1 MLTIHWTPIR
11 VDSNYIKFYKTLFM
25 ALLTGVIPLF
35 ALIALNYGIYVGISK
50 RYDNRNFTRA
60 NRSRRRRCSKGR
72 KNCAISPN
80 LHPGFRAILEN
91 NRQIILSC
99 HMLALTVHNSNR
111 QNERMKT
118 RMLFGVVALFLVGHG
133 CRIFMDI
140 QEVVDMSKGK
150 DNPYKDT
157 HCNNICASS
166 FSLWSNVST

>member
-1 MLTIHWTPIR
+1 MGSMLAYQKDMII
-11 VDSNYIKFYKTLFM
+11 
-25 ALLTGVIPLF
+25 
-35 ALIALNYGIYVGISK
+35 GISQGLTK
-50 RYDNRNFTRA
+50 VVEDA
-60 NRSRRRRCSKGR
+60 AQKVGKIRRFPPS
-72 KNCAISPN
+72 STQ
-80 LHPGFRAILEN
+80 FRAILEN